1 MLLFTENLI
10 LTLPAQILYD
20 KANVWKIGFL
30 GAVWR
35 YKLYTINI
43 RYVFRIQNLSLR
55 ELYWVLQS
63 TSLNPTKL
71 FNFDP
76 SVEIIAETAFWR
88 KFILQT
94 LMFSSTRK

>member
-63 TSLNPTKL
+63 TSLNPIKL

-76 SVEIIAETAFWR
+76 SVEIIAETAIWR

-94 LMFSSTRK
+94 LMFLSTRK